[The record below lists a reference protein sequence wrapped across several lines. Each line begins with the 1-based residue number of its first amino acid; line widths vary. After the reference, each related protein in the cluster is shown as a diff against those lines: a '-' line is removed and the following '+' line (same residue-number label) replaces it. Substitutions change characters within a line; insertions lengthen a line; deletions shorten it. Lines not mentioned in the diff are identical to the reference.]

1 MQDASTVGLTQA
13 RCRNEKCNL
22 LLARV
27 RLMPDSVV
35 EIKCRRCNKVNT
47 FNLEPDGDDVAINL
61 VSDGQGG
68 FVPPDN

>member
-1 MQDASTVGLTQA
+1 
-13 RCRNEKCNL
+13 
-22 LLARV
+22 
-27 RLMPDSVV
+27 MPDSVV

-47 FNLEPDGDDVAINL
+47 FNLEPDKDDVAINL

>member
-1 MQDASTVGLTQA
+1 
-13 RCRNEKCNL
+13 
-22 LLARV
+22 
-27 RLMPDSVV
+27 MPDSVV

-47 FNLEPDGDDVAINL
+47 FDRASDEDDVAINL